1 MTIGLVLKIAVGLVC
16 FVIGAAS
23 LMGAIGSFF
32 FVSTSD
38 AHIPA
43 MFGASGVMFLWF
55 TYLLLRQ
62 VRWHND

>member
-1 MTIGLVLKIAVGLVC
+1 MTIGLVLNIAVGLVC

-32 FVSTSD
+32 FVSASD
-38 AHIPA
+38 AHIPT
-43 MFGASGVMFLWF
+43 MFGAFGVIFLWF